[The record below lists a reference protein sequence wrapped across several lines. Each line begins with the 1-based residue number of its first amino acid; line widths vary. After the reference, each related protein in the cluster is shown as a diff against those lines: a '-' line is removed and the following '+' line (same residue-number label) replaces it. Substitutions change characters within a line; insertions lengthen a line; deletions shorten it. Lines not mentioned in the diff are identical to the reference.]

1 MDRQAYMA
9 WLSELDELS
18 ADQRAEA
25 GRALAEQPSLGAVVC
40 LLEERIG
47 AERRCP
53 QCAAEGAVI
62 RGQANG
68 LRRYF
73 FRGCGKTFNCLTAT
87 PLARL
92 RHKERWSEFGA
103 SMSKGETMAASAERC
118 GVAGST
124 AFRWRHRFLRAVSGG
139 VVKLRG
145 IVEADETFVLAS
157 RKGERNLDRNPGKRG
172 SKASKR
178 GLSGELV
185 PDLVAV
191 DRSGSTVSAVLPSV
205 CAAAIEA
212 VLRPVLGKDALLVTD
227 GCTSYPPCAVA
238 LGVSHETLNQTA
250 GERMRGD
257 LHIQTVN
264 SRHERLKDFLRR
276 HRGIATKY
284 LDSYLRWYHL
294 AVLPRAS
301 SPRAVLDAAAG
312 MLDVRPAYIANA
324 N

>member
-1 MDRQAYMA
+1 VGCAQEAKMDRQEYMA
-9 WLSELDELS
+9 WVSEIDELS

-25 GRALAEQPSLGAVVC
+25 GRALAGQPSLEAVVC

-53 QCAAEGAVI
+53 HCAAEGAVI

-73 FRGCGKTFNCLTAT
+73 CRGCGKTFNCLTGT

-103 SMSKGETMAASAERC
+103 SMSKGETVAASAERC

-157 RKGERNLDRNPGKRG
+157 RKGERNLDRKPRKRG
-172 SKASKR
+172 GKASKR
-178 GLSGELV
+178 GLSDELV
-185 PDLVAV
+185 PVLVAV

-205 CAAAIEA
+205 CA
-212 VLRPVLGKDALLVTD
+212 
-227 GCTSYPPCAVA
+227 VA
-238 LGVSHETLNQTA
+238 LGVSHKALNQTA

-294 AVLPRAS
+294 AVLPRTP
-301 SPRAVLDAAAG
+301 SPRAVLAAAAG
-312 MLDVRPAYIANA
+312 MLNVRPAYIANA